1 VKFSARILA
10 SLSFCHLLNDLMQS
24 LLPSIYPLLKQ
35 SFGLSFSQIGLI
47 TLVNQIIASV
57 LQPVIGVYTDKRPLP
72 YSLAAGMAFTL
83 AGMVLLGFGPTYGA
97 IIAASAM
104 IGLGSAVF
112 HPESSRVAR
121 LASGGRHGFAQA
133 FFQVGGNLGS
143 AVGPLVAA
151 FFVLPYGRRSI
162 AWFSLTALVG
172 MMFLWNVGNWYKRTS
187 VFTGTGAA
195 VSHPTGLS
203 RSQTR
208 AGLVLLLA
216 LLFSK
221 YIYLASFGSYYTFYL
236 IHRFNLSVRSAQ
248 VHLFLFLGAVAAGT
262 IFGGPI
268 GDRFG
273 RRRVIL
279 WSILGV
285 LPFSLALPYA
295 SLVWTRVLTILI
307 GLILASAFSAI
318 IVYAQELVPGR
329 VGAIAGLYFGFA
341 FGIAGLG
348 AAVLGELADRTSI
361 TVVYHVCS
369 YLPAIGVLGFWLP
382 RMEKTASSQLAGSR

>member
-1 VKFSARILA
+1 MKFSARILA

-24 LLPSIYPLLKQ
+24 LLPSIYPMLKQ
-35 SFGLSFSQIGLI
+35 TFGLSFSQIGLI

-57 LQPVIGVYTDKRPLP
+57 LQPVIGVYTDRRPLP
-72 YSLAAGMAFTL
+72 YSLATGMAFTL
-83 AGMVLLGFGPTYGA
+83 TGMMLLGFGPTFGT

-121 LASGGRHGFAQA
+121 LASGGHHGFAQA
-133 FFQVGGNLGS
+133 FFQVGGNVGS
-143 AVGPLVAA
+143 AVGPLLAA

-172 MMFLWNVGNWYKRTS
+172 MLFLWNVGNWYKRTS
-187 VFTGTGAA
+187 IFTGAGGVVPT
-195 VSHPTGLS
+195 HPTGLS
-203 RSQTR
+203 RRQTR
-208 AGLVLLLA
+208 TGLILLLA

-236 IHRFNLSVRSAQ
+236 IHRFNLTVRSAQ
-248 VHLFLFLGAVAAGT
+248 VHLFFFLGAVAAGT
-262 IFGGPI
+262 IFGGPL

-295 SLVWTRVLTILI
+295 DLFWTRVLTVTI

-318 IVYAQELVPGR
+318 IVFAQELVPGR
-329 VGAIAGLYFGFA
+329 VGTIAGLYFGFA

-369 YLPAIGVLGFWLP
+369 FLPAIGVLGFWLP
-382 RMEKTASSQLAGSR
+382 RLEKPPVRGS

>member
-1 VKFSARILA
+1 MKFSARILA

-24 LLPSIYPLLKQ
+24 LLPSIYPMLKQ

-47 TLVNQIIASV
+47 TLVNQITASL
-57 LQPVIGVYTDKRPLP
+57 LQPVIGVYTDRRPLP

-83 AGMVLLGFGPTYGA
+83 VGMMMLGFGPTFGA
-97 IIAASAM
+97 IIVASAL

-133 FFQVGGNLGS
+133 FFQVGGNVGS
-143 AVGPLVAA
+143 AVGPLLAA
-151 FFVLPYGRRSI
+151 FFVLPNGRHSI
-162 AWFSLTALVG
+162 AWFSLTALIG
-172 MMFLWNVGNWYKRTS
+172 MAFLWNVGNWYKQTS
-187 VFTGTGAA
+187 VFSAA
-195 VSHPTGLS
+195 KAPATVHSTGLS
-203 RSQTR
+203 PARTR
-208 AGLVLLLA
+208 AALVLLLG

-236 IHRFNLSVRSAQ
+236 IQRFNLTVQGAQ

-295 SLVWTRVLTILI
+295 NLFWTRILTIVI

-329 VGAIAGLYFGFA
+329 VGAIAGLFFGFA
-341 FGIAGLG
+341 FGIAGIG
-348 AAVLGELADRTSI
+348 AAALGELADRTSI

-369 YLPAIGVLGFWLP
+369 FLPAIGVLGFWLP
-382 RMEKTASSQLAGSR
+382 HVEQRQ

>member
-24 LLPSIYPLLKQ
+24 LLPSIYPMLKQ

-47 TLVNQIIASV
+47 TLVNQITASL
-57 LQPVIGVYTDKRPLP
+57 LQPFIGVYTDRRPLP

-83 AGMVLLGFGPTYGA
+83 VGMMMLGFGPSFGA
-97 IIAASAM
+97 IIVASAF

-143 AVGPLVAA
+143 AVGPLLAA
-151 FFVLPYGRRSI
+151 FFVLPNGRHSI
-162 AWFSLTALVG
+162 AWFSLTALLG
-172 MMFLWNVGNWYKRTS
+172 MAFLWNVGNWYKQTS
-187 VFTGTGAA
+187 VFKPSPSVPPAR
-195 VSHPTGLS
+195 PTVLS
-203 RSQTR
+203 PAHTR
-208 AGLVLLLA
+208 KALVLLLA

-221 YIYLASFGSYYTFYL
+221 YVYLASFGSYYTFYL
-236 IHRFNLSVRSAQ
+236 IQRFDLTVRGAQ

-295 SLVWTRVLTILI
+295 NLFWTRILTVAI
-307 GLILASAFSAI
+307 GLILASAFSAM

-329 VGAIAGLYFGFA
+329 VGAIAGLFFGLA
-341 FGIAGLG
+341 FGIAGIG
-348 AAVLGELADRTSI
+348 AAALGELADRTSI
-361 TVVYHVCS
+361 VVVYHVCS
-369 YLPAIGVLGFWLP
+369 FLPVIGVLGFGLP
-382 RMEKTASSQLAGSR
+382 RLPKPADD

>member
-1 VKFSARILA
+1 MKFSARILA

-24 LLPSIYPLLKQ
+24 LLPSIYPMLKQ
-35 SFGLSFSQIGLI
+35 SFGLSFRQIGLI
-47 TLVNQIIASV
+47 TLVSQITASL
-57 LQPVIGVYTDKRPLP
+57 LQPVIGVYTDRRPQP
-72 YSLAAGMAFTL
+72 QSLAVGMGFTL
-83 AGMVLLGFGPTYGA
+83 VGMMLLGFGPSFSFVLV
-97 IIAASAM
+97 AAAL

-112 HPESSRVAR
+112 HPESSRIAR

-133 FFQVGGNLGS
+133 FFQVGGNVGS
-143 AVGPLVAA
+143 AVGPLLAA
-151 FFVLPYGRRSI
+151 FLVLPYGQRAI

-172 MMFLWNVGNWYKRTS
+172 IAFLWNVGKWYQQTG
-187 VFTGTGAA
+187 VFNPIRAAAPVAGTPFA
-195 VSHPTGLS
+195 S
-203 RSQTR
+203 REVR
-208 AGLVLLLA
+208 VALA
-216 LLFSK
+216 LLIGLIFSK

-236 IHRFNLSVRSAQ
+236 MSRFNLSVRSAQ
-248 VHLFLFLGAVAAGT
+248 IHLFLFLGAVAAGT

-285 LPFSLALPYA
+285 LPFSLALPYVD
-295 SLVWTRVLTILI
+295 LLWTRILSVII

-329 VGAIAGLYFGFA
+329 VGTISGLFFGLA
-341 FGIAGLG
+341 FGTAGIG

-361 TVVYHVCS
+361 ATVYLICS
-369 YLPAIGVLGFWLP
+369 YLPAIGILGFWLP
-382 RMEKTASSQLAGSR
+382 RIETRR